1 MFTKFYMSRAQT
13 RAMSI
18 DHPVGDPTGG
28 AAYREMRDPVTAG
41 IAAASTIAGGLI
53 SSNAA
58 GKAASAQKDAA
69 TEANATQLLISQQ
82 QLAAQ
87 KEALDRQI
95 ASQGATVDKQL
106 LAQRDALNS
115 QLAQTAEGLAF
126 QKQMYEQTRADFAPY
141 REAGTANLNQLS
153 TLLGIGGN
161 AGAADYGKYKTAE
174 FTPEMFKA
182 GVDPGYAFRLSEG
195 LKGLDR
201 QAAARGGLISGNAL
215 KAASGY
221 AGDQASQEYTNAFNR
236 YQTTRT
242 NTLAPFQMGAAAGQS
257 AAAMQGASNAA
268 YGNAGTNAMAAN
280 NAAYGAYGQ
289 GASGALGNAGNMAST
304 AYGNYGQGTTGVL
317 GAYGTNAGNNITGA
331 GNAAASGYIG
341 QANAFNQGVSGLTN
355 AYYQNKMLD
364 VLAKNNSGFGY
375 NPKYGNYGAGPL

>member
-41 IAAASTIAGGLI
+41 IAAVSTIAGGLI

-58 GKAASAQKDAA
+58 SKAASAQSNASS
-69 TEANATQLLISQQ
+69 EANAVQLQISHD

-87 KEALDRQI
+87 KDALDKQI
-95 ASQGATVDKQL
+95 AASGATADKQL
-106 LAQRDALNS
+106 LTQRDMLTQ
-115 QLAQTAEGLAF
+115 QLGQTAEALAF

-141 REAGTANLNQLS
+141 RESGVANLNQLN

-161 AGAADYGKYKTAE
+161 TGAADYGRFATAD
-174 FTPEMFKA
+174 FTNADFAANK
-182 GVDPGYAFRLSEG
+182 DPGYAFRLSEG
-195 LKGLDR
+195 LKAVDR

-215 KAASGY
+215 KASQTYGQ
-221 AGDQASQEYTNAFNR
+221 DMASQEYQNAFNR
-236 YQTTRT
+236 YQTVRG
-242 NTLAPFQMGAAAGQS
+242 NTLSPFQSGAAAGQS
-257 AAAMQGASNAA
+257 AAAMQGQSNAAFGTAGANAAAANNAALGAYGQGASAA
-268 YGNAGTNAMAAN
+268 YGNAGTAMNA
-280 NAAYGAYGQ
+280 
-289 GASGALGNAGNMAST
+289 

-364 VLAKNNSGFGY
+364 VLSK
-375 NPKYGNYGAGPL
+375 KYESAPYTGVL